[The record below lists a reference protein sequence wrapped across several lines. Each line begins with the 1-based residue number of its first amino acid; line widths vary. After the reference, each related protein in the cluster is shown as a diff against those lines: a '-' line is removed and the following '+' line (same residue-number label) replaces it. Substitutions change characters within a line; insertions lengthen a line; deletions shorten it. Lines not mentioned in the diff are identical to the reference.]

1 MVIFDTNILIEIYR
15 GNDAVKRNIET
26 LGVSVIY
33 ISSITIAE
41 FLVGAKDKADLKR
54 LEKLIGSIF
63 NLYQGFA

>member
-33 ISSITIAE
+33 ISSITIAK

>member
-1 MVIFDTNILIEIYR
+1 MVIFNTNILIEIYR